1 MKRFLYILCVTISL
15 AGMNA
20 CKKAADPEPIPP
32 VVGKWASDYLLISG
46 LVAPY
51 ASSNGRKINPLVYGI
66 SDVYDIKSDKT
77 FVVTDRST
85 AVIQSFPGTWD
96 YTGTELN
103 LKYDAGDSEKL
114 TYDAP
119 SSGSPSLLFPVAA
132 VQDTLVNPTT
142 QKKELVKF
150 NLQLVYS
157 KQ

>member
-1 MKRFLYILCVTISL
+1 MKRFLYILCVTVSL
-15 AGMNA
+15 ASLNA
-20 CKKAADPEPIPP
+20 CKKGSDPEPVAP

-51 ASSNGRKINPLVYGI
+51 ASSNGQKINPLVYGI

-85 AVIQSFPGTWD
+85 AVIQTSPGTWE
-96 YTGTELN
+96 YSGTELS
-103 LKYDAGDSEKL
+103 LKYNDGNSEKL
-114 TYDAP
+114 TYDA
-119 SSGSPSLLFPVAA
+119 STSGSPLLLYPVAA

-142 QKKELVKF
+142 KRKELVKF